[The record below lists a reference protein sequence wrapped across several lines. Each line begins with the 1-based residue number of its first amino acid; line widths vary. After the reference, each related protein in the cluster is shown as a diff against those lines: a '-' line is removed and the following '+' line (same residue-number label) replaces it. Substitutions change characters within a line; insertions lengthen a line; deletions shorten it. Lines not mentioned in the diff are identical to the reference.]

1 MKITVSENLVKPSN
15 ISNVLLSQASNLKP
29 SDRTINLPIYVSLIK
44 SRKFILNYTVDN
56 TKWIHIL
63 NIINYSNLSLLIL
76 ILRKRY

>member
-1 MKITVSENLVKPSN
+1 MEKVICTNLVNAGN
-15 ISNVLLSQASNLKP
+15 ITNVLLGQASNLKL

-76 ILRKRY
+76 NLRK